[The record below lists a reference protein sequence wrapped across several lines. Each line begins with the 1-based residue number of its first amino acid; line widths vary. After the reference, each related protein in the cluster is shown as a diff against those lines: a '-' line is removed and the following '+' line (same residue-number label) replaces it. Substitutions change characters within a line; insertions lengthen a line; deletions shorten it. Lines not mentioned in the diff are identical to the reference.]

1 MILIAR
7 EAGLASA
14 KQNVVNEVIINDEM
28 TYENGSLLKF
38 TEIYISRDSC
48 DSKIPGKIS

>member
-1 MILIAR
+1 MILIAC

-28 TYENGSLLKF
+28 TYESSLLKF
-38 TEIYISRDSC
+38 TEIYISKDSC